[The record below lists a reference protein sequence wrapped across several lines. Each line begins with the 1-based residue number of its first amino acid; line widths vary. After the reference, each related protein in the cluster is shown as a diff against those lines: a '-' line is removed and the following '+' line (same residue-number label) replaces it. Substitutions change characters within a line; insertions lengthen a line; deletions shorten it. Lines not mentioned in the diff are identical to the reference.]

1 MKLEYGTVVLE
12 KQDYDKIQ
20 ASLNNGKSI
29 QAAFEIELAEN
40 GISILD
46 VYQIQT
52 KLNITK
58 EQIEIYSKIACE
70 VKTGR

>member
-1 MKLEYGTVVLE
+1 MERKVV
-12 KQDYDKIQ
+12 DFHAHAFHDKI
-20 ASLNNGKSI
+20 AIK
-29 QAAFEIELAEN
+29 AAEQLRDYYGIELAEN